1 MRKLKFDG
9 KVVSISD
16 REVIVDINFKS
27 DGVISSSEFKYNE
40 DLKVGDEVEILV
52 EKQEDKNG
60 QLVLSHRKAFRV
72 LRKLGKS

>member
-1 MRKLKFDG
+1 MKKKQVLDG

-60 QLVLSHRKAFRV
+60 QLVLSHRR
-72 LRKLGKS
+72 S